1 MYVLPGGVNLVQND
15 APSIDSVTQD
25 ASGNAVVTGSNFNQN
40 SQVYFAGL
48 PAATKVL
55 DSSHALAVPP
65 PGSSNQQAVVTM
77 FNSDGQNSM
86 FFGPAQPPTFNYG
99 SAATQRI
106 TFSPNVLPAGSRAM
120 IDITGVNTNFV
131 DGMTTI
137 GFGTTDVFV
146 RRVWVLSPNHALVNV
161 NVAPA
166 AQPGASLTSVISGF
180 QIFSQPGGFHT
191 LPADP
196 DLPIV
201 EPTLINGV
209 WLPSG
214 VYPGSIASLFGL
226 NLGGPS
232 TRITINDQP
241 VTLLYSSPVQINL
254 VIPNTL
260 HPGPAILRLNNGG
273 RDAFPVVISIDAPP
287 PIITAIAN
295 ASNANVA
302 AAQGAKPG
310 DQLNVLVTGLADPGS
325 AVDPHRV
332 HVIVGGSDIP
342 AAVVSA
348 ADNGAFQVQVTLPAA
363 VTTGQRVPI
372 AVSIDGKTSLPFYIP
387 INPLPAPSTGS

>member
-1 MYVLPGGVNLVQND
+1 M
-15 APSIDSVTQD
+15 
-25 ASGNAVVTGSNFNQN
+25 
-40 SQVYFAGL
+40 
-48 PAATKVL
+48 
-55 DSSHALAVPP
+55 
-65 PGSSNQQAVVTM
+65 
-77 FNSDGQNSM
+77 
-86 FFGPAQPPTFNYG
+86 
-99 SAATQRI
+99 QRI
-106 TFSPNVLPAGSRAM
+106 TFSPNVLPAGARAM
-120 IDITGVNTNFV
+120 IDVTGVNTNFV

-191 LPADP
+191 ISGDA

-201 EPTLINGV
+201 EPTLINGI

-241 VTLLYSSPVQINL
+241 VTLIYSSPVQINL
-254 VIPNTL
+254 IIPATL
-260 HPGPAILRLNNGG
+260 RPGPAILRLNNGS
-273 RDAFPVVISIDAPP
+273 RDAFPVVISIDATPP
-287 PIITAIAN
+287 VITAIAN
-295 ASNANVA
+295 ASNAS
-302 AAQGAKPG
+302 GAPAHGTQPG
-310 DQLNVLVTGLADPGS
+310 DELNLLVTGIAPPS
-325 AVDPHRV
+325 SPVDPQRV
-332 HVIVGGSDIP
+332 HVIVGGLDIP

-348 ADNGAFQVQVTLPAA
+348 ADNGAFQVRITLPAS

-372 AVSIDGKTSLPFYIP
+372 TISIDGKTSLPLYIA
-387 INPLPAPSTGS
+387 INPLPAPPPGS